1 MSGASRDRSVG
12 GSETAAP
19 CARRP
24 ARPLVSGVLKTSDYL
39 MENDLQFDRVQQ
51 PAASACSACQSA
63 LLGSYFQANGQILC
77 DSCAENI
84 RKLLGPA
91 DGGFAR
97 FLKAAAFGIG
107 GGLAGGAVY
116 FGVLKFA
123 HINASIITILIGWL
137 VGKAVRKGSD
147 GRGGLGFQI
156 LAVAITYLTIGL
168 TFMIVSFADGDG
180 HDVSPV
186 GTVIACIVGAFIAP
200 VLAATESILGAIIT
214 FFGLM
219 QAWQM
224 NRRINLEITGPHALA
239 PVAQIPPP
247 ILPGA

>member
-1 MSGASRDRSVG
+1 MD
-12 GSETAAP
+12 
-19 CARRP
+19 
-24 ARPLVSGVLKTSDYL
+24 
-39 MENDLQFDRVQQ
+39 NDLQFDRVQQ
-51 PAASACSACQSA
+51 PAASVCSACQGA

-77 DSCAENI
+77 AQCAENF

-91 DGGFAR
+91 DGGFPR

-107 GGLAGGAVY
+107 GGIAGGAVY

-147 GRGGLGFQI
+147 GRGGLGYQF

-168 TFMIVSFADGDG
+168 TFMLISVADGDG
-180 HDVSPV
+180 HDVSPL
-186 GTVIACIVGAFIAP
+186 GTAVACVIGAFVAP
-200 VLAATESILGAIIT
+200 VLAATDSILGAIIT

-219 QAWQM
+219 QAWQL
-224 NRRINLEITGPHALA
+224 NRKITLEITGPHALA
-239 PVAQIPPP
+239 PGAQVSPSIPP
-247 ILPGA
+247 A